1 MKIYVDESGDLGF
14 GPRASRYFV
23 LAALV
28 VRDEQKIRRCF
39 KKIRQRNLK
48 KSFRDLPE
56 FKYNNT
62 KGLIKNRI
70 LQCIADCDLD
80 IAYAVLRKDQ
90 VCSRL
95 RDKQQIVY
103 NYLTGSLIS
112 RIANQYAIEGC
123 IYVCMDKS
131 MYSLQRDHFDD
142 YLAYRMFD
150 NGVPCATPLDQ
161 LVIEHVDSRTELC
174 IQAADFAAGA
184 VHQRYRENNE
194 IYYTII
200 EPKMTIALDFFKGR
214 QK

>member
-14 GPRASRYFV
+14 GQKASRYFV

-28 VRDEQKIRRCF
+28 VWDEQTIRRCF
-39 KKIRQRNLK
+39 KKIRQRKLK
-48 KSFRDLPE
+48 KSLRDVPE

-70 LQCIADCDLD
+70 LQCIADCNLD

-90 VCSRL
+90 VHSRL

-103 NYLTGSLIS
+103 NYLAGSLIS
-112 RIANQYAIEGC
+112 SITNQYAIEGC

-131 MYSLQRDHFDD
+131 MYNLQRDLFDD
-142 YLAYRMFD
+142 HLAYRMFD

-161 LVIEHVDSRTELC
+161 LVIEHVDSRTEPC

-184 VHQRYRENNE
+184 VHQRYRENND
-194 IYYTII
+194 IYYNII
-200 EPKMTIALDFFKGR
+200 EPKTTIALDFFKGR

>member
-1 MKIYVDESGDLGF
+1 VKIYVDESGDLGF
-14 GPRASRYFV
+14 GPRASHYFV
-23 LAALV
+23 LAALI
-28 VRDEQKIRRCF
+28 VRDEQTIRRCF
-39 KKIRQRNLK
+39 KKIRQRKLK
-48 KSFRDLPE
+48 KSLRDVPE

-62 KGLIKNRI
+62 KGLIKDRI

-90 VCSRL
+90 VYGRL
-95 RDKQQIVY
+95 RDRQQIVY

-112 RIANQYAIEGC
+112 RIVSQYAFEGC

-131 MYSLQRDHFDD
+131 MYNLQRDHFDD

-150 NGVPCATPLDQ
+150 NGVSCATPLDH
-161 LVIEHVDSRTELC
+161 LVVEHVDSRVEPC

-184 VHQRYRENNE
+184 VHQRYRENDE
-194 IYYTII
+194 TYYSII
-200 EPKMTIALDFFKGR
+200 EPRTTIALDFFKGR